1 MGKLVC
7 LNCGARRAARH
18 TSVAFKCREGW
29 QHYGA
34 VVCRECF
41 EVLEGLVEAVSP
53 LPAYV
58 QLELPARARIGEG
71 A

>member
-7 LNCGARRAARH
+7 LNCGDRKAARH
-18 TSVAFKCREGW
+18 TSVAFKCRDGW
-29 QHYGA
+29 WHYDA
-34 VVCRECF
+34 VVCQECYA
-41 EVLEGLVEAVSP
+41 VLEGIVEAVSP
-53 LPAYV
+53 GPTVV